1 MTQQC
6 LESSKRI
13 IHFKDIK
20 IRDLRD
26 GGGGAAAG
34 QGSVEVGAAVR
45 LPTAAGGG
53 GGGSRTSTTSVDSI
67 GEECVLPEVVRAR
80 ITIRALEEELCVLR
94 GAEKEDLLAER
105 DALLMDVTQLTEQ
118 VQVLL
123 LHVHQL
129 EAQAAAHDKTKQA
142 LNTLRLDYEACIA
155 QAEDCKSAT
164 VEKDAAVV
172 QLQERLHALSMAL
185 EEEKRAHI
193 SVLELVQELREAEE
207 EWATQAQEADAKIA
221 AAREEIVL
229 LSHQLA
235 SVQIQGAKGGGIG
248 GGGGGSGGG
257 GCGNEREDW
266 GFK

>member
-1 MTQQC
+1 M
-6 LESSKRI
+6 
-13 IHFKDIK
+13 
-20 IRDLRD
+20 
-26 GGGGAAAG
+26 
-34 QGSVEVGAAVR
+34 GAAVR

-53 GGGSRTSTTSVDSI
+53 GGGSRNSTTSVDSN

-94 GAEKEDLLAER
+94 GAEKEDLRAER
-105 DALLMDVTQLTEQ
+105 DALLMDVTQLTEL

-123 LHVHQL
+123 VHVRQL
-129 EAQAAAHDKTKQA
+129 EAQAAAHDKA

-155 QAEDCKSAT
+155 QADDCKSAT
-164 VEKDAAVV
+164 LEKDAAVV

-235 SVQIQGAKGGGIG
+235 SVQIQGGNGGGI

-257 GCGNEREDW
+257 GCGNEGEDW